1 MHQSPLTPFT
11 VFHVALS
18 LIGLLSGLVV
28 LLGWLSGRSFKLWTW
43 IFLVTTIA
51 TSVTGFFFPFNG
63 ITPGIVLGVVSL
75 VDLAVALAA
84 YGKHWTR
91 TFILTC
97 ALAEFLNTLVF
108 IVQSF
113 QKISPLHMFAPKGT
127 EPVVA
132 VCQVI
137 ALLFFIA
144 LATLDIRRRR
154 FTLAQ
159 PA

>member
-11 VFHVALS
+11 LFHVALS
-18 LIGLLSGLVV
+18 LVGLVAGLVV
-28 LLGWLSGRSFKLWTW
+28 LLGWLAGRNLKVWTW
-43 IFLVTTIA
+43 TFLLATVA
-51 TSVTGFFFPFNG
+51 TSVTGFFFPFKG
-63 ITPGIVLGVVSL
+63 VTPGIILGIVSL

-84 YGKHWTR
+84 YRKLWTR

-113 QKISPLHMFAPKGT
+113 QKLSPLHMFAPKGT

-132 VCQVI
+132 VCQLL
-137 ALLFFIA
+137 ALLFFVI
-144 LATLDIRRRR
+144 LAAFDIRRRR
-154 FTLAQ
+154 FTLQ
-159 PA
+159 